1 MTPSIIAITILKCNK
16 CMMEI
21 PRVHGMGP
29 MYISFSFTGCS
40 LFLGDFSR
48 ALFTAD
54 DNYTSNPFYLI
65 TFRPTALTSAYAV
78 DYNYDNDDIH
88 DNDNDNN
95 GTKW

>member
-1 MTPSIIAITILKCNK
+1 MVWGLCIFHSPSLA
-16 CMMEI
+16 
-21 PRVHGMGP
+21 VV
-29 MYISFSFTGCS
+29 Y
-40 LFLGDFSR
+40 FLGDFSR

-54 DNYTSNPFYLI
+54 DNYTSNPFCLI